1 MWTYK
6 HLSHCKSGHTI
17 TTRSCN
23 AKEIPK
29 KIPILDLSI
38 HRHGSF
44 SLSLSCQFINAVFLC
59 FWEVSGCL
67 QKESSI
73 HPAMDNMT
81 SYGKLNSWIELN
93 SGAKWIVIESHVHWV
108 KPPPS
113 PTPQKN
119 QIPSW
124 LWGKSQS
131 FLSSEGNRYC
141 TSMLLFPWQHCMLCS
156 TTYYYFHRI
165 F

>member
-1 MWTYK
+1 MNIQASISSQIRAHHHHSK
-6 HLSHCKSGHTI
+6 LQCKRNSQKNSHSWFVDSQVWEFQPKLIMSVYQCSFPLFS
-17 TTRSCN
+17 RS
-23 AKEIPK
+23 
-29 KIPILDLSI
+29 L
-38 HRHGSF
+38 
-44 SLSLSCQFINAVFLC
+44 
-59 FWEVSGCL
+59 WCL
-67 QKESSI
+67 QKESTI

-81 SYGKLNSWIELN
+81 WYGKSNSWIELN
-93 SGAKWIVIESHVHWV
+93 SGANWIVIESHLHWV

-113 PTPQKN
+113 PTPEKN
-119 QIPSW
+119 HIPSW

-141 TSMLLFPWQHCMLCS
+141 TGMLLFPWQDCMLCS